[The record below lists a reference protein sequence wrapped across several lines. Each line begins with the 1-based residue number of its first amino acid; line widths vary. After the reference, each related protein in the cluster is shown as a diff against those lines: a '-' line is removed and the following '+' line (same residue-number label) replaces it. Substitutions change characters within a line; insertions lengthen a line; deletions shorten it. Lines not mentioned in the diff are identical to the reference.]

1 MRARCST
8 SVSAVLVRRGRRV
21 AAIAVVAL
29 SVLVDVQSVAFIG
42 CARVAIR
49 AIDYII
55 NNFIYKVIFINMHI
69 LYYEYHVFYITI
81 YYKYIHPKN

>member
-21 AAIAVVAL
+21 AAIAVVAMTVVVVVAL

-49 AIDYII
+49 VIDYII
-55 NNFIYKVIFINMHI
+55 NNFIYKVIFINIPYLI
-69 LYYEYHVFYITI
+69 L
-81 YYKYIHPKN
+81 